1 MAGFLGTYTSRAMI
15 PAGLAAQRDELR
27 RRALARRW
35 RRKVRADRFA
45 HFGEQSIIYKPV
57 GILCPYRI
65 EIGDR
70 VVIQRDAMFSLVEA
84 TPGRRHD
91 PRLRIGS
98 DTHIGPGLWISCVG
112 HIEIGESN
120 LFASNVM
127 IADSYHEYHDPD
139 TPIIRQPMAE
149 ARPVR
154 IEPGCHIGAGAAI
167 LAGVTL
173 GRNSFVGAG
182 AVVTRS
188 VPPNSVVAGNP
199 ARLIRAYDRA
209 RGEWVEHQEDSSAPF
224 R

>member
-1 MAGFLGTYTSRAMI
+1 MI
-15 PAGLAAQRDELR
+15 PARLAAQREELR
-27 RRALARRW
+27 RRALAWRW
-35 RRKVRADRFA
+35 RRKVGADRFA
-45 HFGEQSIIYKPV
+45 QFGDQSIIYKPIGV
-57 GILCPYRI
+57 LCPYRI

-84 TPGRRHD
+84 AHGRQHD

-112 HIEIGESN
+112 QIEIGEYN

-127 IADSYHEYHDPD
+127 IADSYHEYRDPD

-149 ARPVR
+149 AKPVR

-188 VPPNSVVAGNP
+188 VPPNSVLAGNP
-199 ARLIRAYDRA
+199 ARLIRSYDRE
-209 RGEWVEHQEDSSAPF
+209 RGEWVEHLQDASTLF

>member
-1 MAGFLGTYTSRAMI
+1 MI
-15 PAGLAAQRDELR
+15 SARMAAQRRELR
-27 RRALARRW
+27 RRALAWRW
-35 RRKVRADRFA
+35 RRKVGADRFA
-45 HFGEQSIIYKPV
+45 HFGEQSIIYKPIGV
-57 GILCPYRI
+57 LCPHRI

-84 TPGRRHD
+84 AHGRTHD

-112 HIEIGESN
+112 HIEIGEYN

-127 IADSYHEYHDPD
+127 IADSYHEYQDPD

-173 GRNSFVGAG
+173 GCNSFVGAG

-188 VPPNSVVAGNP
+188 VPPNSVLAGNP
-199 ARLIRAYDRA
+199 ARVIRSYDRES
-209 RGEWVEHQEDSSAPF
+209 GQWIEHQEDSSTLF